1 MSSNGI
7 SSLKQVHLSNE
18 HQKQIFFSHSSS
30 QESLTAGKFTNLH
43 ISFDDWLITVD
54 NNKKEKTAKSSFS
67 EVMCQKWKLLLLQMM
82 SQALLKK
89 HVLFIFLSK
98 NSNIHSRLKE
108 GAKREYNYGNQ
119 SSLNDWKKENLFTK
133 KKKNQKLIENEK
145 SV

>member
-1 MSSNGI
+1 
-7 SSLKQVHLSNE
+7 
-18 HQKQIFFSHSSS
+18 
-30 QESLTAGKFTNLH
+30 
-43 ISFDDWLITVD
+43 
-54 NNKKEKTAKSSFS
+54 
-67 EVMCQKWKLLLLQMM
+67 MM

>member
-18 HQKQIFFSHSSS
+18 HQKQIFFFSFFQSR
-30 QESLTAGKFTNLH
+30 KFDWKVYKSAYFN
-43 ISFDDWLITVD
+43 FDDWLITVD

-89 HVLFIFLSK
+89 YVLFIFLSK

-119 SSLNDWKKENLFTK
+119 SSLNDWKKREPFYQ
-133 KKKNQKLIENEK
+133 KNQKLIENEK